1 VTNAQVRVA
10 VLDDYQGVALTMAD
24 WGVLADRAEVDVFRE
39 HCSDDDALVARLAP
53 YDVIVMMRE
62 RTPMPRRV
70 IEALPRLRV
79 LVTTGARNASI
90 DLAAAAER
98 GATVCGT
105 PGSGIETAELTWVL
119 LLTCARR
126 LDVEL
131 ASMRAGGWTA
141 GLGTGLH
148 GRTLGLLGLG
158 RLGSQVAA
166 FGQAFGMRVL
176 AWSQNLTA
184 ERCAEV
190 GAEHASLDELLG
202 ESDFVSVHLKLSP
215 RTQGLLGEA
224 ALRSMKPTA
233 WLVNTSRG
241 PIVDEDALLR
251 ACQQH
256 WIAGAALDV
265 YDTEPLPA
273 DHPFRTLD
281 NVIATPHVGYVTE
294 DACRTWYGAVVED
307 IAAYLD
313 GAPIRVIT

>member
-1 VTNAQVRVA
+1 
-10 VLDDYQGVALTMAD
+10 
-24 WGVLADRAEVDVFRE
+24 
-39 HCSDDDALVARLAP
+39 LVARLAP

-90 DLAAAAER
+90 DLAAAWA
-98 GATVCGT
+98 
-105 PGSGIETAELTWVL
+105 L

-190 GAEHASLDELLG
+190 GAEHASLDG
-202 ESDFVSVHLKLSP
+202 WASP
-215 RTQGLLGEA
+215 
-224 ALRSMKPTA
+224 
-233 WLVNTSRG
+233 TSCR
-241 PIVDEDALLR
+241 
-251 ACQQH
+251 C
-256 WIAGAALDV
+256 
-265 YDTEPLPA
+265 TSSS
-273 DHPFRTLD
+273 
-281 NVIATPHVGYVTE
+281 PH
-294 DACRTWYGAVVED
+294 AR
-307 IAAYLD
+307 
-313 GAPIRVIT
+313 RVCSARRRCGR